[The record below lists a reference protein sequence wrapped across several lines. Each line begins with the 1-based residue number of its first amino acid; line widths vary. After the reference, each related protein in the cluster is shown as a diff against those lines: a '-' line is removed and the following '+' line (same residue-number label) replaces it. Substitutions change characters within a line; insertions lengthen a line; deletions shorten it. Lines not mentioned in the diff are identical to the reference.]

1 MGIRNCTWRIDTWR
15 SGALVDDVMIATE
28 HDDPKVQLVL
38 VGDFISTEEKVRV
51 AKHLARRLNETTR
64 ND

>member
-1 MGIRNCTWRIDTWR
+1 MGIRNCTWRVDTWCW
-15 SGALVDDVMIATE
+15 GALVDEVIITPE
-28 HDDPKVQLVL
+28 HDNPKVQLVL